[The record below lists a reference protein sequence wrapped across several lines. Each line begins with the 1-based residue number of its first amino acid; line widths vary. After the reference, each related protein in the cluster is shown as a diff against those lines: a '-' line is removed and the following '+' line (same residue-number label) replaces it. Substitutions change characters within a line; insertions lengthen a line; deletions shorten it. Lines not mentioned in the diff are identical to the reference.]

1 MKRNQ
6 TGLSSITLLLVLL
19 AGAFILLAGFKIVP
33 LYLDNY
39 FVKSSIDSLQDEDIR
54 KMSDRQIRNALGRY
68 FTING
73 VRDIKVDQVKIERET
88 DKVIVKLDYEKRIDF
103 IANIDV
109 VVSFENWFDTS
120 EYR

>member
-73 VRDIKVDQVKIERET
+73 VRDLNAGQVKIERET